1 MTIQA
6 RYVGDASDPK
16 NDPEE
21 VSAYGATFIKGEWTT
36 VAKAWADKIDGNT
49 HFEIDRDG
57 NGQADP
63 TIEDIREKLD
73 ARGIKYSPRAGVA
86 NLAEKL
92 KEAEDADAKAVS
104 EARAQ
109 LDDLSVA
116 YDDADSLEVLTAKLD
131 EATKA

>member
-6 RYVGDASDPK
+6 RYVGDASDPR

-21 VSAYGATFIKGEWTT
+21 VSAYGATFTKGEWTT
-36 VAKAWADKIDGNT
+36 VDKAWTDKIDGNS

-57 NGQADP
+57 NGEADP
-63 TIEDIREKLD
+63 TIDDLRADLD
-73 ARGIKYSPRAGVA
+73 ARGIKYSPRAGAA

-92 KEAEDADAKAVS
+92 KEAKDADDKAVAD
-104 EARAQ
+104 ARAQ
-109 LDDLSVA
+109 LDDLGAA
-116 YDDADSLEVLTAKLD
+116 YDEADSLEVLTAKLD